1 MLTEFIKKAL
11 AHAHYELIQDNEPF
25 YGEVKALAG
34 VWSTGKTLEECRDH
48 LEQAIED
55 WLLFSLAKGY
65 DIPSLDGLKIQP
77 PKEVLAS

>member
-11 AHAHYELIQDNEPF
+11 ALAHYELIQDKEPY
-25 YGEVKALAG
+25 YGEVSLLPG

-65 DIPSLDGLKIQP
+65 DIPDLDGLKIQA
-77 PKEVLAS
+77 PKEVLAL

>member
-25 YGEVKALAG
+25 YGEVKELPG
-34 VWSTGKTLEECRDH
+34 VWSTGVTLEECREK

-65 DIPSLDGLKIQP
+65 EIPVLDGLKIEP
-77 PKEVLAS
+77 PREILAS